1 MRCVRQESHRAQS
14 ARKAITL
21 HLIRCVGRGARA
33 CPYAVAESVYAAA
46 NPQRSCVFQ
55 ETSVIQG
62 NGVIQGSFFL
72 GADATSCDKGALVGN
87 AFSGNVV
94 NPKDWYE
101 TMGFKERGFAVR
113 SFIVSSCA
121 TFHCRRDGSRSGT
134 MAHVCA
140 KQAAQNT
147 AWSVGIVLL

>member
-1 MRCVRQESHRAQS
+1 MDLRVFVRVFVVFVVLAAAALAVNPQANHQAVLDEMRTPRIPQS
-14 ARKAITL
+14 PKSKAITL

-113 SFIVSSCA
+113 SFIV
-121 TFHCRRDGSRSGT
+121 RS
-134 MAHVCA
+134 
-140 KQAAQNT
+140 
-147 AWSVGIVLL
+147 I

>member
-113 SFIVSSCA
+113 SFIVRSA
-121 TFHCRRDGSRSGT
+121 KTPAKHRLVCRHRTAVIGGY
-134 MAHVCA
+134 MLYACHVRVPCL
-140 KQAAQNT
+140 
-147 AWSVGIVLL
+147 S

>member
-1 MRCVRQESHRAQS
+1 MDLRVFVRVFVVFVVLAAAALAVNPQANHQAVLDEMRTPRIPQS
-14 ARKAITL
+14 PKCTAITL

-113 SFIVSSCA
+113 SFIV
-121 TFHCRRDGSRSGT
+121 RS
-134 MAHVCA
+134 
-140 KQAAQNT
+140 
-147 AWSVGIVLL
+147 I